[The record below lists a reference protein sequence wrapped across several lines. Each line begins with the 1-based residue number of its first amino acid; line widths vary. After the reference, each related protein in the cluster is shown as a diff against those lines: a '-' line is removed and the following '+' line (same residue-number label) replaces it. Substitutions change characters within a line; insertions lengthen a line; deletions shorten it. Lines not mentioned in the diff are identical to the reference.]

1 MFWKLVLYLKSII
14 LSHIGL
20 RLLSL
25 LLSVLLAAGFEVYSL
40 FDNTYKLQ
48 YTYKYSEKWGNSMN
62 NTVTDWFHDSKYG
75 LFVHYLFSSEADFAS
90 FNAEAFAAA
99 VNETGAKYAVMTLGQ
114 NSGYFCSPNAVY
126 ENYIGVAPGT
136 YCSVRDIPMEA
147 ANALAVYGI
156 KLMLYLPSQGPS
168 AAGDTIPKA
177 LGATERHDETN
188 WYINETYADRWSK
201 VIREWSGRYCD
212 KVAG

>member
-1 MFWKLVLYLKSII
+1 MFWKLVLYLKSTIQ
-14 LSHIGL
+14 SHIGL

-25 LLSVLLAAGFEVYSL
+25 LLSVLLVAGFEVYSL

-48 YTYKYSEKWGNSMN
+48 YTYKYSEKWGNSMD

-114 NSGYFCSPNAVY
+114 NSGYFCSPN
-126 ENYIGVAPGT
+126 
-136 YCSVRDIPMEA
+136 
-147 ANALAVYGI
+147 
-156 KLMLYLPSQGPS
+156 
-168 AAGDTIPKA
+168 
-177 LGATERHDETN
+177 
-188 WYINETYADRWSK
+188 
-201 VIREWSGRYCD
+201 
-212 KVAG
+212 